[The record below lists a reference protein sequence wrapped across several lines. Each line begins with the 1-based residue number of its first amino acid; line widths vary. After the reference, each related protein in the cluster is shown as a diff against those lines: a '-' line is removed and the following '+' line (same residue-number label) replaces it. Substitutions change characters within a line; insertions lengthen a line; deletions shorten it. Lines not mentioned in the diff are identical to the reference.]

1 MMKGDF
7 YGTGANCEDRLR
19 AASHRRPGRPR
30 YGGNALRRH
39 PSSAGLARHG
49 ARLCSRRGGHAASLR
64 YFTVGLPSLAAWGL
78 LLFIIAALGGIYLN
92 LNYHMKQQPLPIGIM
107 IVHATIA
114 VVGFVLLVV
123 AIIA

>member
-1 MMKGDF
+1 
-7 YGTGANCEDRLR
+7 
-19 AASHRRPGRPR
+19 
-30 YGGNALRRH
+30 
-39 PSSAGLARHG
+39 
-49 ARLCSRRGGHAASLR
+49 
-64 YFTVGLPSLAAWGL
+64 VGLPSLAAWGL